1 VVYAYATF
9 NNIPTEETLAS
20 VEEAINAITRD
31 KIGVEVELKPIVIW
45 DYSSTV
51 SLALQGG
58 EQIDVFQSLGD
69 LSTAISTDM
78 CLDITDLIDTCGAE
92 SKALIGDKW
101 LAACTS
107 GGKLYG
113 LPTYKPIAL
122 TQMVIYRQDIA
133 DALGIDM
140 STVNS
145 VNDVTAVLEQVKA
158 AYPDMT
164 PVAAVNQGNLGLS
177 PQNVDYLTDSMYAPK
192 GVLMGDELKV
202 VDYYATPEFANIC
215 NLRA

>member
-1 VVYAYATF
+1 MVYAYATF

-78 CLDITDLIDTCGAE
+78 CLDITDIIDTF
-92 SKALIGDKW
+92 
-101 LAACTS
+101 
-107 GGKLYG
+107 
-113 LPTYKPIAL
+113 
-122 TQMVIYRQDIA
+122 V
-133 DALGIDM
+133 
-140 STVNS
+140 
-145 VNDVTAVLEQVKA
+145 
-158 AYPDMT
+158 
-164 PVAAVNQGNLGLS
+164 
-177 PQNVDYLTDSMYAPK
+177 
-192 GVLMGDELKV
+192 
-202 VDYYATPEFANIC
+202 
-215 NLRA
+215 